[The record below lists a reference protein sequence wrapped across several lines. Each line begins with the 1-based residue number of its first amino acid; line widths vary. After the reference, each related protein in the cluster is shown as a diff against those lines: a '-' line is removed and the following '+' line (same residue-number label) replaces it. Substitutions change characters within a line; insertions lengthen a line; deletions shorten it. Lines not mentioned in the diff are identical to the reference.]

1 MVLEKREL
9 KASHEKFR
17 KEESVDAYFHR
28 LTENARAE
36 GDPSSA
42 KELRDQVIKRMD
54 SFLNSSSIGD
64 KSETVRPHIDFE
76 TSGAD
81 IALTEVIE

>member
-1 MVLEKREL
+1 LVLEKREI
-9 KASHEKFR
+9 KAAHEKFR

-28 LTENARAE
+28 LTESARAE

-54 SFLNSSSIGD
+54 SFLNSGTIAD
-64 KSETVRPHIDFE
+64 NIESERPHIDFE